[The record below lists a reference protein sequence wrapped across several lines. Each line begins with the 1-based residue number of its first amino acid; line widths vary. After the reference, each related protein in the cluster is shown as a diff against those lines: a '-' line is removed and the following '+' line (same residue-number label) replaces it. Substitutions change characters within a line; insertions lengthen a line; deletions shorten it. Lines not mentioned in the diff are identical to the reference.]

1 MGALGNRSAGR
12 RVHAAYR
19 HPRARP
25 RPGSAPAQPRAVR
38 HHVGA
43 HREPA
48 TRGRPSHRAGSADR
62 GGAVSHTGDD
72 TSTAAL
78 TARAGP
84 DSISRSQKRTW
95 LIDVDPPPGGPRL
108 PRAGPPWEDPGLAD
122 QALQEPTRPV
132 ARLHAGGGGA
142 LPGDR
147 RPAGRSLHLHGQ
159 GQSGRRRHER
169 HSFLGLGNI
178 GPLAGKPVME
188 GKGILFK
195 AFADIDVF
203 DLEVASENPED
214 VIRFCQL
221 LEPTVG
227 GINLEDIR
235 SPDCFHIEEELR
247 DTLSIP
253 VFHDDQHGTAIISG
267 AALLNALDV
276 VGKDV
281 GQIRVVFAGAG
292 AAALATAEHY
302 VRLGV
307 RREQIVM
314 CDHEGVLHTERA
326 DLDRYKSRFA
336 VRTKARTLADAFKDA
351 DVFVGLSVAGIVSG
365 DMLKAMAKQP
375 IVFALANPTPEI
387 MPEEAKQARGDAVIA
402 TGRSDFSN
410 QVNNVLGFPFIFR
423 GALDVR
429 AKKINEEMEMA
440 ATRALAA
447 LAKEE
452 VPESVT
458 RAYGGDKLKFGP
470 DYLIPKPFDPRVLL
484 WVAPAVAWAAVA
496 SGIAGRII
504 DVEEYRAE
512 LEARLGPERQVMR
525 GLITRA
531 QQDPPSI
538 VFPEGDDPRILRA
551 SRILADEGI
560 ARPILLGDLDAIRR
574 QADEGSLTLE
584 DIELMNPRSAADRDQ
599 LAEELWQLRRRRGF
613 TLREAKARVLD
624 PIYYGL
630 LLLRAGRTDALVA
643 GEEIDYPDSIRPAL
657 EVIGVEPGRKH
668 VSGIYMMIFRQQT
681 FFFADTTVNI
691 EPDAATLAEI
701 ATATAK
707 FVTRLGVEPRIAML
721 SFSNFGSVKH
731 PAATKVQQ
739 AVALLHERE
748 PELQV
753 DGEMQA
759 DTAVVE
765 RILTKVY
772 PFAKLRGPANV
783 LIFPDLDAANIAYKL
798 LARLGDAQAIG
809 PILVGMDRPVHVLQ
823 RLSEVPDIVNMAV
836 IAAVDA
842 LEHRRHARST
852 T

>member
-1 MGALGNRSAGR
+1 MSSRRQEALNY
-12 RVHAAYR
+12 HAQG
-19 HPRARP
+19 
-25 RPGSAPAQPRAVR
+25 RPGKIQV
-38 HHVGA
+38 
-43 HREPA
+43 
-48 TRGRPSHRAGSADR
+48 
-62 GGAVSHTGDD
+62 
-72 TSTAAL
+72 TSTKPFKDQRDLSLAY
-78 TARAGP
+78 T
-84 DSISRSQKRTW
+84 
-95 LIDVDPPPGGPRL
+95 PGV
-108 PRAGPPWEDPGLAD
+108 A
-122 QALQEPTRPV
+122 EPCLEI
-132 ARLHAGGGGA
+132 AK
-142 LPGDR
+142 
-147 RPAGRSLHLHGQ
+147 RPADAYVYTAKGNLVAVVTNGTAV
-159 GQSGRRRHER
+159 
-169 HSFLGLGNI
+169 LGLGNI
-178 GPLAGKPVME
+178 GALAGKPVME

-203 DLEVASENPED
+203 DLEVGSEKPDD

-235 SPDCFHIEEELR
+235 SPDCFYIEQRLR
-247 DTLSIP
+247 ETLGIP

-267 AALLNALDV
+267 AALLNALV
-276 VGKDV
+276 LVKKDV
-281 GQIRVVFAGAG
+281 SKIRIVFAGAG
-292 AAALATAEHY
+292 AAAIATAEHY
-302 VRLGV
+302 VRLGAQ
-307 RREQIVM
+307 RENIIL
-314 CDHEGVLHTERA
+314 CDHKGVIHQGRA
-326 DLDRYKSRFA
+326 DLDEFKQRFA
-336 VRTKARTLADAFKDA
+336 IDTKARTLAEALRGA
-351 DVFVGLSVAGIVSG
+351 DVFVGLSVGGIVTG
-365 DMLKAMAKQP
+365 EMLHDMATQP
-375 IVFALANPTPEI
+375 VIFALANPTPEI
-387 MPEEAKQARGDAVIA
+387 MPDAARRARPDAIVA
-402 TGRSDFSN
+402 TGRSDFPN

-429 AKKINEEMEMA
+429 AKQINSEMEMA
-440 ATRALAA
+440 ATRALAQ

-452 VPESVT
+452 VPESVS
-458 RAYGGDKLKFGP
+458 RAYGGDPLKFGP

-551 SRILADEGI
+551 ARILADEGI
-560 ARPILLGDLDAIRR
+560 ARPILLGDLDAIRH
-574 QADEGSLTLE
+574 QADDASLMLE
-584 DIELMNPRSAADRDQ
+584 DIELLDPHTAPDRQ
-599 LAEELWQLRRRRGF
+599 QFAEELWQRRQRRGM
-613 TLREAKARVLD
+613 TLREAQTRVLD

-630 LLLRAGRTDALVA
+630 LMLRAGRADALVA
-643 GEEIDYPDSIRPAL
+643 GEEIEYPDSIRPAL
-657 EVIGVEPGRKH
+657 EVIGVERGRKH

-691 EPDAATLAEI
+691 EPDAETLAEI
-701 ATATAK
+701 ATATAN
-707 FVTRLGVEPRIAML
+707 FVLRLGVEPRVAML

-731 PAATKVQQ
+731 PQARKVQQ
-739 AVALLHERE
+739 AVSLLHERV
-748 PELQV
+748 PGLQV

-765 RILTKVY
+765 RILTRVY

-783 LIFPDLDAANIAYKL
+783 LIFPDLNSANIAYKL

-823 RLSEVPDIVNMAV
+823 RLSDVPDIVNMAV

-852 T
+852 

>member
-1 MGALGNRSAGR
+1 MAPPSRRQEALDYHSQG
-12 RVHAAYR
+12 
-19 HPRARP
+19 
-25 RPGSAPAQPRAVR
+25 RPGKIQVTPTKPFKDQRDLSLAYTPGVAEPCLEIAKKPDDAYLYTVKGNLVAV
-38 HHVGA
+38 VTNG
-43 HREPA
+43 
-48 TRGRPSHRAGSADR
+48 T
-62 GGAVSHTGDD
+62 AV
-72 TSTAAL
+72 
-78 TARAGP
+78 
-84 DSISRSQKRTW
+84 
-95 LIDVDPPPGGPRL
+95 
-108 PRAGPPWEDPGLAD
+108 
-122 QALQEPTRPV
+122 
-132 ARLHAGGGGA
+132 
-142 LPGDR
+142 
-147 RPAGRSLHLHGQ
+147 
-159 GQSGRRRHER
+159 
-169 HSFLGLGNI
+169 LGLGNI
-178 GPLAGKPVME
+178 GALAGKPVME

-195 AFADIDVF
+195 VFADIDVF
-203 DLEVASENPED
+203 DLEVGSENPED

-235 SPDCFHIEEELR
+235 SPDCFYIERRLR
-247 DTLSIP
+247 ETLGIP

-267 AALLNALDV
+267 AALLNALLLV
-276 VGKDV
+276 KKDISKV
-281 GQIRVVFAGAG
+281 KIVFAGAG
-292 AAALATAEHY
+292 AAAIATAEHY

-307 RREQIVM
+307 RRENIVM
-314 CDHEGVLHTERA
+314 SDHKGVIFTGREG
-326 DLDRYKSRFA
+326 LDEFKQRFA
-336 VRTKARTLADAFKDA
+336 IDTQARTLADALEGA
-351 DVFVGLSVAGIVSG
+351 DVFVGLSVAGIVTG
-365 DMLKAMAKQP
+365 DMLQAMAKQP
-375 IVFALANPTPEI
+375 VIFALANPTPEI
-387 MPEEAKQARGDAVIA
+387 MPDEAQKARPDAIVA
-402 TGRSDFSN
+402 TGRSDFPN

-440 ATRALAA
+440 ATRALAE
-447 LAKEE
+447 LAKQE
-452 VPESVT
+452 VPESVA
-458 RAYGGDKLKFGP
+458 RVYGGEKLKFGP

-525 GLITRA
+525 GLISRA

-538 VFPEGDDPRILRA
+538 VFPEGDDPRVLRA

-574 QADEGSLTLE
+574 QADDGSLTLE
-584 DIELMNPRSAADRDQ
+584 DIELVNPRTAADRDE
-599 LAEELWQLRRRRGF
+599 LAQELWQRRRRRGM
-613 TLREAKARVLD
+613 TLREAKNRILD
-624 PIYYGL
+624 PMYYGL
-630 LLLRAGRTDALVA
+630 LMLRAGRTDALVA
-643 GEEIDYPDSIRPAL
+643 GEEIDYPDALRPAL
-657 EVIGVEPGRKH
+657 EVIGAEPGRKH

-691 EPDAATLAEI
+691 EPDAETLAEI

-707 FVTRLGVEPRIAML
+707 FVTRLGIEPRVAML

-731 PAATKVQQ
+731 PAAAKVQR
-739 AVALLHERE
+739 AVALLHERD

-765 RILTKVY
+765 RILTRVY

-783 LIFPDLDAANIAYKL
+783 LIFPDLNAANIAYKL

-809 PILVGMDRPVHVLQ
+809 PILVGMGRPVHVLQ

-842 LEHRRHARST
+842 LEYRRHAGST
-852 T
+852 K